1 MALQTFRRML
11 AECGGRAGRLQVAW
25 LALLAACASTPPP
38 ALEPRTVLQVPAVA
52 TPLLAVSEAKTVAD
66 YRRQVAELL
75 HAANLKGLYPG
86 VPPNPLR
93 AVIVVYVEVDP
104 AGVLR
109 RLELFRAPSDTP
121 ELVDEVERAWRRLGA
136 QLPRPLPHLMNGSA
150 RLAFT
155 QTWLFDFEGRF
166 RLSTLSAQQVAPW
179 EAEAFY

>member
-1 MALQTFRRML
+1 MTLQNLRGML

-25 LALLAACASTPPP
+25 LALLAACAAPPP
-38 ALEPRTVLQVPAVA
+38 ALEPKLVPRVPAA
-52 TPLLAVSEAKTVAD
+52 PPQAAASDAKTVAD

-75 HAANLKGLYPG
+75 HAANPKGLYPG

-121 ELVDEVERAWRRLGA
+121 ELVDEVERAWRRLGP
-136 QLPRPLPHLMNGSA
+136 QLPRPQPQLMNGGA

-155 QTWLFDFEGRF
+155 QTWLFDYEGRF
-166 RLSTLSAQQVAPW
+166 RLSTHSAQQAAPW
-179 EAEAFY
+179 EAETVD

>member
-1 MALQTFRRML
+1 MALQTLRRML

-25 LALLAACASTPPP
+25 IALLAACATPPP
-38 ALEPRTVLQVPAVA
+38 ALEPRTVPQVPAA
-52 TPLLAVSEAKTVAD
+52 AAPLVAVSEAKTVAD

-75 HAANLKGLYPG
+75 HAANPKGLYPG

-109 RLELFRAPSDTP
+109 RLELFRAPPDAP
-121 ELVDEVERAWRRLGA
+121 ELVDEVERAWRRLGP
-136 QLPRPLPHLMNGSA
+136 QLPRPLPQLMNGGA

-155 QTWLFDFEGRF
+155 QTWLFDYEGRF

-179 EAEAFY
+179 EAEALY

>member
-1 MALQTFRRML
+1 MALQTLRRML
-11 AECGGRAGRLQVAW
+11 AECGGRAGRLQVTW
-25 LALLAACASTPPP
+25 LALLAACATPPP
-38 ALEPRTVLQVPAVA
+38 ALEPGAAPQVPAVA
-52 TPLLAVSEAKTVAD
+52 APVVAVSEAKTVAD

-93 AVIVVYVEVDP
+93 AVIVVYIEVDP

-121 ELVDEVERAWRRLGA
+121 ELVDEVERAWRRLGR
-136 QLPRPLPHLMNGSA
+136 QLPRPQPHLMNGGE

-166 RLSTLSAQQVAPW
+166 RLSTLSEQQVAPW
-179 EAEAFY
+179 EAETFY